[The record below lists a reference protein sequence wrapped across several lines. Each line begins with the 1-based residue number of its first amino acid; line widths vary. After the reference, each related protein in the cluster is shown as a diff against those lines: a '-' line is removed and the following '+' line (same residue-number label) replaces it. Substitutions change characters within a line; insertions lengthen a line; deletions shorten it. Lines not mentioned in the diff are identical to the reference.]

1 MVAAPQEPQ
10 CTASCAE
17 LPGAPL
23 AVFTMVLGSGLN
35 YAHPTQES
43 LKGPYGYLMAAA
55 AVGLSLQKVSPSL
68 PRYAMVPDSQPLASQ
83 EVLLLMGAGL
93 VPCSSPTMHPPK
105 NRVATGSLSPKAGWM
120 EKFITVRLL
129 SFTQFERV
137 LFMDGDTLALQRVDD
152 VSRLSPMRLDQFAAA
167 PQANVYGKSWSTW
180 TGFNTGLLL
189 LRPDEQ
195 EYSKFLNAFV
205 SPPPKRAREE
215 LAAGRTLPTMIGASQ
230 ANGWRYMGEGD
241 LFNLM
246 YPTANETARLFFK
259 DNACLQQQGDLGVWS
274 WHRVTWNSCGGLR
287 SMSTMHMTLYKSW
300 KGNCTQVCTRAKSAA
315 IRASCKVWL
324 RTWAEMAI
332 SSRLPPDEW
341 RGVCAHHRVPPRRAF
356 EAVKL
361 AYGFLEP
368 HFQPCK

>member
-120 EKFITVRLL
+120 EKFIYPFGSCRLH
-129 SFTQFERV
+129 SSSGSSSWTGTR
-137 LFMDGDTLALQRVDD
+137 
-152 VSRLSPMRLDQFAAA
+152 SRCSGWMTSADCRRLRLDQFAAA

-215 LAAGRTLPTMIGASQ
+215 LAAGRTALPTMIGASQ

-259 DNACLQQQGDLGVWS
+259 DNACFAAAGRSGRVVLAQGD
-274 WHRVTWNSCGGLR
+274 
-287 SMSTMHMTLYKSW
+287 M
-300 KGNCTQVCTRAKSAA
+300 
-315 IRASCKVWL
+315 
-324 RTWAEMAI
+324 E
-332 SSRLPPDEW
+332 
-341 RGVCAHHRVPPRRAF
+341 
-356 EAVKL
+356 
-361 AYGFLEP
+361 
-368 HFQPCK
+368 